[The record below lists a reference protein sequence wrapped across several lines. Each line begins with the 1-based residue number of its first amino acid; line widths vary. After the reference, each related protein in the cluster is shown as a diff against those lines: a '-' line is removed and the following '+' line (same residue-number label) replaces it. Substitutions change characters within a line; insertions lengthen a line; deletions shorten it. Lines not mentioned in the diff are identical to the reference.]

1 MARPSKTGLDYFPF
15 DVDFFHDEKIL
26 SIAKEFGPKGELCV
40 VKLLCAVY
48 RNGYF
53 ILWDDAMRNKMLMDM
68 PCINKGLLEQ
78 IVGRLVRWNFFEQG
92 LFNSAKVL
100 TSIGI
105 QKRYFSAIRGRKI
118 TKFDKYILVENGG
131 FLQRNGV
138 SYEETGFLC
147 RKPNAYSVDKNQ
159 KSGDE
164 NGVSYKET
172 GFLTQET
179 EFLTQEIHKEKKKKE
194 KTTDVVKKNPS
205 TSPSID
211 DEVNEMKN
219 ESIWLEQIAMLHH
232 TKVSSMVARLD
243 EFRLQCLADG
253 KQHHESLADAKQHF
267 NAWLRIVL
275 NIKTNENVRKGREV
289 RRPNLKV
296 APAETEDY
304 TTSF

>member
-1 MARPSKTGLDYFPF
+1 MARPYKTGLDYFPF
-15 DVDFFHDEKIL
+15 DVDFFRDEKIL

-40 VKLLCAVY
+40 IKLLCAVY

-53 ILWDDAMRNKMLMDM
+53 IQWDDATRNKMLMDM

-78 IVGRLVRWNFFEQG
+78 IVGRLVRWGFFEHS
-92 LFNSAKVL
+92 LFNTAKVL

-118 TKFDKYILVENGG
+118 TKYDKYILV
-131 FLQRNGV
+131 
-138 SYEETGFLC
+138 
-147 RKPNAYSVDKNQ
+147 
-159 KSGDE
+159 E

-172 GFLTQET
+172 GFLAQET
-179 EFLTQEIHKEKKKKE
+179 GFLAQEIHKEKKKKE
-194 KTTDVVKKNPS
+194 KTTDVVKKNSS
-205 TSPSID
+205 TPSID
-211 DEVNEMKN
+211 DEVGQMKK

-232 TKVSSMVARLD
+232 TEVSSMVARLD

-275 NIKTNENVRKGREV
+275 NIKANENLRKGRDN

-296 APAETEDY
+296 SATEKEDY

>member
-1 MARPSKTGLDYFPF
+1 MARPYKTGLDYFPF
-15 DVDFFHDEKIL
+15 DVDFFRDEKIL
-26 SIAKEFGPKGELCV
+26 SIAKEFGPKGELAV
-40 VKLLCAVY
+40 IKLLCAVY

-53 ILWDDAMRNKMLMDM
+53 ISWDDATRNKMLMDM

-78 IVGRLVRWNFFEQG
+78 IVGRLVRWGFFEQS
-92 LFNSAKVL
+92 LFSTAKVL

-118 TKFDKYILVENGG
+118 TKYDKYILV
-131 FLQRNGV
+131 
-138 SYEETGFLC
+138 
-147 RKPNAYSVDKNQ
+147 
-159 KSGDE
+159 E

-179 EFLTQEIHKEKKKKE
+179 GFICKKKISSSEDKSQKSGDENGVSYKENGVSYKETGFLTQETHKEKKNKE
-194 KTTDVVKKNPS
+194 KTTDVVKKNSS
-205 TSPSID
+205 TPSID
-211 DEVNEMKN
+211 EEVGQMKK

-232 TKVSSMVARLD
+232 TEVSSMVARLD

-275 NIKTNENVRKGREV
+275 NIKANENLRKGRDN

-296 APAETEDY
+296 SATEKEDY

>member
-131 FLQRNGV
+131 FLQRNSV

-147 RKPNAYSVDKNQ
+147 RKQNASSVDKNQ

-172 GFLTQET
+172 GFLAQET
-179 EFLTQEIHKEKKKKE
+179 GFLTQETHKEKKKKE
-194 KTTDVVKKNPS
+194 KTTDVVKKNSS
-205 TSPSID
+205 TSPSIE
-211 DEVNEMKN
+211 DEVNELKN
-219 ESIWLEQIAMLHH
+219 ENIWLEQIAMLHH

-275 NIKTNENVRKGREV
+275 NIKANENVRKGREV